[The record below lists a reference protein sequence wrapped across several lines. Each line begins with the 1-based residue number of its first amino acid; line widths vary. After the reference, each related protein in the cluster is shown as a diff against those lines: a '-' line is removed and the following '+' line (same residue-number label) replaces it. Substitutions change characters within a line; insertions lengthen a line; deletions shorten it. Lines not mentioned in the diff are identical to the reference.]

1 MTEDGAGQAVTA
13 AADALHGT
21 VVLKTGDLTKA
32 QSTLLELGGRNEAV
46 LTGGDAVDGAVHGM
60 SLPRG
65 V

>member
-1 MTEDGAGQAVTA
+1 
-13 AADALHGT
+13 LHGT